1 MLNNISISE
10 FKFPNLGLGYYAIII
25 AFLIVLLN
33 KGIDTGKKKSDF
45 DTRDKYERIL
55 FTVLLSIFLF
65 LLICVAITDIDLL
78 KDFIFYKIGLPRFLV
93 GFFNFIAIY
102 RSLIVVIILIC
113 FLFSILL
120 YLYIEF
126 YQKKNYKYG
135 KYIFIG
141 LIALSIILELFDFGN
156 HYAAKSIRSRLYSL
170 FTRELNELVKNDKT
184 YKYLIVVNKEYMPPY
199 TGGSQ
204 KALMDFATH
213 HKLQSN
219 VGLYARNNKKN
230 KRLYKDKEDPNF
242 RYEINDDTIYVFE
255 KPCLVDCKEYNLT
268 YYSIKNYL
276 IGVTRPFSEMDVYD
290 IEKLYKS
297 RIDSENYIHVK
308 LKPIEDMDK
317 YISGNSRHDYEYIPL
332 SYTDNDKSHS
342 MVLQKCKICGYSKE
356 VFVTGMETGHT
367 YTEYIDDENAAVN
380 SHGTMTAHCIC
391 GRTDTKPSD
400 TSVLG
405 HSYRQTIVQYP
416 SIDKPGIRMLACSV
430 CGRQIPGT
438 ENYINVEVEYTE
450 VPFDDMEHEPKIVV
464 KDSNGEIIDESL
476 YALKYVSNKAIGE
489 AKAMISFF
497 DDKDGEY
504 YPFDVYFYILP
515 LEPKITNAKRNENGN
530 VTISWEKPDTRFD
543 GYMIEYS
550 DNRNF
555 DEDNTDNIIIN
566 RKNLTE
572 FDIPAVDE
580 NKHFIRM
587 RTYKAISG
595 ERNEIYSAWSNVAI
609 IN

>member
-10 FKFPNLGLGYYAIII
+10 FKFPNLGLGYYAIVI
-25 AFLIVLLN
+25 AFLLVLLY
-33 KGIDTGKKKSDF
+33 KGRDTGTKKSDLAIK
-45 DTRDKYERIL
+45 DRYERIL
-55 FTVLLSIFLF
+55 FTTLLSIFLF
-65 LLICVAITDIDLL
+65 LLICIAVTDIDLL
-78 KDFIFYKIGLPRFLV
+78 KDAMFYKIGLPKFLI

-102 RSLIVVIILIC
+102 RNLIVVIILIC
-113 FLFSILL
+113 FLFSLL
-120 YLYIEF
+120 SYLYIDF

-135 KYIFIG
+135 KAMFIG
-141 LIALSIILELFDFGN
+141 LIALSIILELFDFGS
-156 HYAAKSIRSRLYSL
+156 HYVGKSIRSRLNSL
-170 FTRELNELVKNDKT
+170 FTRELNELVKNDGS
-184 YKYLIVVNKEYMPPY
+184 YKYLIAPDKEYLPPY
-199 TGGSQ
+199 TSGSQ
-204 KALMDFATH
+204 KALMDFASY

-230 KRLYKDKEDPNF
+230 KRLYKDKTDTNF
-242 RYEINDDTIYVFE
+242 KYEINDDTIYVFE
-255 KPCLVDCKEYNLT
+255 KPCFVNCRKYDLT
-268 YYSIKNYL
+268 YYLIKNYI
-276 IGVTRPFSEMDVYD
+276 IGVTRPFDEIDVYD
-290 IEKLYKS
+290 IDKVIKS
-297 RIDSENYIHVK
+297 KVDSENYIHIK
-308 LKPIEDMDK
+308 LTPIDNMDR
-317 YISGNSRHDYEYIPL
+317 YILNNSRHEYEYIPL
-332 SYTDNDKSHS
+332 PYTNNDKSHV

-391 GRTDTKPSD
+391 GKTDTKPSD

-416 SIDKPGIRMLACSV
+416 SSDKPGIRMLACSV

-438 ENYINVEVEYTE
+438 EKYINVEVEYTE
-450 VPFDDMEHEPKIVV
+450 VPFDDKEHEPKIVV
-464 KDSNGEIIDESL
+464 KDSNGEVIDESL

-504 YPFDVYFYILP
+504 YPFDVHFYILP
-515 LEPKITNAKRNENGN
+515 LEPKITNAKRNADGN
-530 VTISWEKPDTRFD
+530 VTVIWDKPDSRFD

-550 DNRNF
+550 DNRGF

-595 ERNEIYSAWSNVAI
+595 DKNEIYSAWSNVAT